1 MIADGPLDKR
11 FETMTQMAS
20 VASLAE
26 RPQARTPTRNARL
39 GASAAIGEKTATRP
53 ETATMADVAAA
64 RLQLDALLSTL
75 NHDLRTPL
83 NAIIG
88 FSELM
93 LMGVAGPLPSK
104 QRDYARHI
112 RTSALVM
119 LGRVQGLGEISA
131 TPAE

>member
-1 MIADGPLDKR
+1 
-11 FETMTQMAS
+11 
-20 VASLAE
+20 
-26 RPQARTPTRNARL
+26 
-39 GASAAIGEKTATRP
+39 
-53 ETATMADVAAA
+53 MADVAAA